1 MCTSA
6 LSLWWAPRLPPISSN
21 PKKSHDKHLYGPT
34 GYIFQSFSQ
43 VREHVHAQ
51 SQQLPDCFPEWQSQL
66 RHSLQKCPRVPSSTL
81 HHYLPPDTGC
91 SRHSKTEAQSRC
103 NGSPGTIQ
111 GSSSVSAM
119 RGRCC
124 RRTGQE
130 WMIWPTKP
138 KDATHMH
145 SLGSLVD
152 I

>member
-66 RHSLQKCPRVPSSTL
+66 RHSLQKCPRVPSSHCTIISL
-81 HHYLPPDTGC
+81 LIQAVLDILKQKLRTDAMGHQELSKALPLWVPWEVDAA
-91 SRHSKTEAQSRC
+91 EEL
-103 NGSPGTIQ
+103 
-111 GSSSVSAM
+111 
-119 RGRCC
+119 GRN
-124 RRTGQE
+124 E
-130 WMIWPTKP
+130 WSDPQNP
-138 KDATHMH
+138 KMQHICI
-145 SLGSLVD
+145 LWEVW
-152 I
+152 